1 MFPKIVI
8 ASDSFKGS
16 LTSSEVAAAVS
27 EGVRRHYPS
36 AEIIRINVADGGEGT
51 TAAILDCT
59 EGDYVTLE
67 VSDPLGRKIEA
78 SYGLI
83 DHGRTAVIEV
93 AAASGLT
100 LLSPPEHNPMNTSTF
115 GTGEMIAD
123 ALRRGCRKFMIGL
136 GGSAT
141 NDGGM
146 GMLSALGYEFY
157 DADGKILDGCGAS
170 LGKIKKFDGSAA
182 VQGLDESEF
191 IVACDVDN
199 PLYGH
204 NGAAHIFAPQKGADM
219 SMAADLDKGL
229 RNFSEIM
236 KTHFGKDVSGV
247 PGAGAAGG
255 LGGAFIAFMNARLTP
270 GIEMVLDAVKF
281 DDLIH
286 GADMII
292 TGEGRIDRQT
302 SMGKVPYGVLKRAKE
317 QGIRTIALGG
327 SIEECVEIR
336 SMGFDALI
344 QITPAGMPLET
355 AMQPEIAKSNI
366 AQAVATCLPSILKNI
381 QNISP
386 YTEFP

>member
-16 LTSSEVAAAVS
+16 LTSSEVADAVS
-27 EGVRRHYPS
+27 EGVRRHHPS

-51 TAAILDCT
+51 TAAILDST
-59 EGDYVTLE
+59 EGELVTLE

-83 DHGRTAVIEV
+83 DHGRTAVIEI

-100 LLSPPEHNPMNTSTF
+100 LLSHSERNPMYTSTF

-123 ALRRGCRKFMIGL
+123 ALKRGCRKFMIGL

-146 GMLSALGYEFY
+146 GMLTALGYEFY
-157 DADGKILDGCGAS
+157 DKEGRRLDACGAS
-170 LGKIKKFDGSAA
+170 LGKISTFDGSAA
-182 VQGLDESEF
+182 VQKLDESEF
-191 IVACDVDN
+191 IIACDVNN

-204 NGAAHIFAPQKGADM
+204 NGAACVFGPQKGADG
-219 SMAADLDKGL
+219 SMVVNLDNGL
-229 RNFSEIM
+229 RNLSEII
-236 KTHFGKDVSGV
+236 KIKLGKDVSYI

-255 LGGAFIAFMNARLTP
+255 LGGAFIAFMNARLVP
-270 GIEMVLDAVKF
+270 GIEMVLDAIKF
-281 DDLIH
+281 DDLVH
-286 GADMII
+286 GADLVI

-302 SMGKVPYGVLKRAKE
+302 PMGKVPYGVLKRAKNM
-317 QGIRTIALGG
+317 GIKTIVLGG
-327 SIEECVEIR
+327 SIEECAETR

-344 QITPAGMPLET
+344 QITPAGMPIET

-366 AQAVATCLPSILKNI
+366 KQAIATCLL
-381 QNISP
+381 
-386 YTEFP
+386 